1 MLGGNIMSAQTY
13 DFRID
18 AWKPDTLPMSRLA
31 DYLGK
36 LAVLFGSKEHV
47 HFMKV
52 RKGSAIPEI
61 LVDGPAAPKVL
72 ARLKLVNSADAP
84 GDLVRTSRDINRML
98 RDDNATGTLRL
109 KGGAKIIDF
118 PGKKTPLAE
127 EAVVFEFGELDGV
140 VIKVGGK
147 DETVP
152 VLLEGEDGVFYPCNT
167 DRETARRLAPYIF
180 GGAVRIAGRGKWRR
194 TEDRI
199 WELEKFDI
207 KTFEPLDETLL
218 IEVITAMRAI
228 EGSGWNELDDPQAEL
243 KRIRGE

>member
-1 MLGGNIMSAQTY
+1 MSAQTY

-18 AWKPDTLPMSRLA
+18 VWKPDTLPMSRLA

-36 LAVLFGSKEHV
+36 LAVLFGNKEHV

-61 LVDGPAAPKVL
+61 LVDEPAVPKVSARLRLANSPDAPDDL
-72 ARLKLVNSADAP
+72 ARA
-84 GDLVRTSRDINRML
+84 SRDINRML

-127 EAVVFEFGELDGV
+127 EAVVYEFGELDGV

-167 DRETARRLAPYIF
+167 DRETARKLAPYIF

-194 TEDRI
+194 TEERM
-199 WELEKFDI
+199 WELERFDI
-207 KTFEPLDETLL
+207 KTFEPLDETPLAN
-218 IEVITAMRAI
+218 VITTLRAI
-228 EGSGWNELDDPQAEL
+228 EGSDWNGLDDPQAEL

>member
-1 MLGGNIMSAQTY
+1 MNSPQTY

-18 AWKPDTLPMSRLA
+18 IWKPDTLPMSRLA

-36 LAVLFGSKEHV
+36 LALLFGNKEHV

-61 LVDGPAAPKVL
+61 LVDEPAVPKVA
-72 ARLKLVNSADAP
+72 ARLKLASNPDAP
-84 GDLVRTSRDINRML
+84 EDLVRVSRDINRML
-98 RDDNATGTLRL
+98 RDDNATGILRL

-140 VIKVGGK
+140 VIKIGGK

-167 DRETARRLAPYIF
+167 DRETARKLAPYIF
-180 GGAVRIAGRGKWRR
+180 GGSVRIAGRGKWRR
-194 TEDRI
+194 TEERS

-207 KTFEPLDETLL
+207 KTFELLDETSLVD
-218 IEVITAMRAI
+218 VITAMRAI
-228 EGSGWNELDDPQAEL
+228 EGSDWNGLDDPQAEL

>member
-1 MLGGNIMSAQTY
+1 MNAQTY

-18 AWKPDTLPMSRLA
+18 VWKPDTFPMSRLA

-36 LAVLFGSKEHV
+36 LAVLFGNKEHV

-61 LVDGPAAPKVL
+61 LVDEPAVSKVS
-72 ARLKLVNSADAP
+72 ARLKLVSSADAP
-84 GDLVRTSRDINRML
+84 EDLARASREINRML

-109 KGGAKIIDF
+109 KGGVKIIDF

-167 DRETARRLAPYIF
+167 DRETARQLAPHIF

-194 TEDRI
+194 TEERI

-207 KTFEPLDETLL
+207 KTFEPLDETPLVD
-218 IEVITAMRAI
+218 VISAMRAI
-228 EGSGWNELDDPQAEL
+228 EGSDWNELDDPQAEL

>member
-1 MLGGNIMSAQTY
+1 MNSPQTY

-18 AWKPDTLPMSRLA
+18 AFKPDTLSMSRLA

-36 LAVLFGSKEHV
+36 LAVLFANKEHV
-47 HFMKV
+47 HFIKI

-61 LVDGPAAPKVL
+61 LVDEPAVRRVA
-72 ARLKLVNSADAP
+72 ARLKLANSPDAP
-84 GDLVRTSRDINRML
+84 EDLGRVSRDINRML
-98 RDDNATGTLRL
+98 RDDNATGVLRL

-167 DRETARRLAPYIF
+167 DRETARKLATYIF

-194 TEDRI
+194 TEERI

-207 KTFEPLDETLL
+207 KTFEPLDETPL
-218 IEVITAMRAI
+218 VDAITAMLAI
-228 EGSGWNELDDPQAEL
+228 EGSDWNGLDDPRAEF
-243 KRIRGE
+243 KRIRGG

>member
-1 MLGGNIMSAQTY
+1 MSAQTY

-36 LAVLFGSKEHV
+36 LAVLFGNKEHV

-61 LVDGPAAPKVL
+61 LVDGPAAPKVS
-72 ARLKLVNSADAP
+72 ARLKLASSADAP
-84 GDLVRTSRDINRML
+84 EDLIRASRDINRML

-109 KGGAKIIDF
+109 KGGVKIIDF

-167 DRETARRLAPYIF
+167 DRETARKLAPYIF

-194 TEDRI
+194 TEERI

-207 KTFEPLDETLL
+207 KTFEPLDETPLVD
-218 IEVITAMRAI
+218 VITAMRAI
-228 EGSGWNELDDPQAEL
+228 EGSDWNELDDPQTEL

>member
-1 MLGGNIMSAQTY
+1 MSAQTY

-36 LAVLFGSKEHV
+36 LAVLFGNKEHV

-61 LVDGPAAPKVL
+61 LVDEPAVPKVS
-72 ARLKLVNSADAP
+72 ARLKLANSADAP
-84 GDLVRTSRDINRML
+84 EDLARASRDINRML
-98 RDDNATGTLRL
+98 RDGNATGMLRL

-147 DETVP
+147 DETVR
-152 VLLEGEDGVFYPCNT
+152 VLLEGEEGVFYPCNT
-167 DRETARRLAPYIF
+167 DRETARKLAPYIF
-180 GGAVRIAGRGKWRR
+180 GCAVRIAGRGKWRR
-194 TEDRI
+194 TEERI

-207 KTFEPLDETLL
+207 KTFEPLDETPL
-218 IEVITAMRAI
+218 IDAITAMRAI
-228 EGSGWNELDDPQAEL
+228 EGSDWNELDDPQAKL

>member
-1 MLGGNIMSAQTY
+1 MNSPQTY

-18 AWKPDTLPMSRLA
+18 VWKPDTLPMSRLA

-36 LAVLFGSKEHV
+36 LALLFGNKEHV

-61 LVDGPAAPKVL
+61 MVDEPAVPRVA
-72 ARLKLVNSADAP
+72 ARLKLASSPDAP
-84 GDLVRTSRDINRML
+84 EDLVRVSRDINRML
-98 RDDNATGTLRL
+98 RDDNATGILRL

-127 EAVVFEFGELDGV
+127 EAVVYEFGELDGV
-140 VIKVGGK
+140 VIKIGGK

-167 DRETARRLAPYIF
+167 DRETARKLAPYIF
-180 GGAVRIAGRGKWRR
+180 GGSVRIAGRGKWRR
-194 TEDRI
+194 TEERD

-207 KTFEPLDETLL
+207 KTFEPLDETSLVD
-218 IEVITAMRAI
+218 VITAMRAI
-228 EGSGWNELDDPQAEL
+228 EGSDWNGLDDPQAKL

>member
-1 MLGGNIMSAQTY
+1 MSAQTY

-118 PGKKTPLAE
+118 PGKKTPLVE

-167 DRETARRLAPYIF
+167 DRETARKLAPYIF

>member
-1 MLGGNIMSAQTY
+1 MSEQTY

-36 LAVLFGSKEHV
+36 LAVLFGNKDHV

-61 LVDGPAAPKVL
+61 LVDEPAVPKVS
-72 ARLKLVNSADAP
+72 ARLKLVNSSDAP
-84 GDLVRTSRDINRML
+84 EDLVKACRDINRML

-109 KGGAKIIDF
+109 KGGAKILDF
-118 PGKKTPLAE
+118 PGRKTPLAE

-152 VLLEGEDGVFYPCNT
+152 VMLEGEDGVFYSCNA
-167 DRETARRLAPYIF
+167 DREIARKLAPYIF
-180 GGAVRIAGRGKWRR
+180 GGAVRVAGRGKWRR
-194 TEDRI
+194 TEERI

-207 KTFEPLDETLL
+207 KTFEPLDETPLVD
-218 IEVITAMRAI
+218 VITAMRSI
-228 EGSGWNELDDPQAEL
+228 EGSDWNALEDPQAEL
-243 KRIRGE
+243 KRIRGD

>member
-1 MLGGNIMSAQTY
+1 MSAQTY

-36 LAVLFGSKEHV
+36 LAVLFGNKEHV

-61 LVDGPAAPKVL
+61 LVDESAVPKVS
-72 ARLKLVNSADAP
+72 ARLKLANSTDAP
-84 GDLVRTSRDINRML
+84 EDLARASRDINRML

-127 EAVVFEFGELDGV
+127 EAVVLEFGELDGV

-167 DRETARRLAPYIF
+167 DRETARKLAPYIF
-180 GGAVRIAGRGKWRR
+180 GSAVRIAGRGKWRR

-207 KTFEPLDETLL
+207 KTFEPLDETPLVD
-218 IEVITAMRAI
+218 VITAMRAI
-228 EGSGWNELDDPQAEL
+228 EGSDWNEFEDPQAEL

>member
-1 MLGGNIMSAQTY
+1 MSAQTY

-36 LAVLFGSKEHV
+36 LAVLFGNKEHV

-52 RKGSAIPEI
+52 RKGSAVPEI
-61 LVDGPAAPKVL
+61 LVDEPAVPKVS
-72 ARLKLVNSADAP
+72 ARLKLANSADAP
-84 GDLVRTSRDINRML
+84 EDLVKVSRDINRML

-152 VLLEGEDGVFYPCNT
+152 ILLEGEDGGYYRCNT
-167 DRETARRLAPYIF
+167 DRETARKLAPYIF
-180 GGAVRIAGRGKWRR
+180 GQMVRIAGRGKWRR
-194 TEDRI
+194 TEERV
-199 WELEKFDI
+199 WELESFDI
-207 KTFEPLDETLL
+207 KTFELLDETPLVD
-218 IEVITAMRAI
+218 VITTMRAI
-228 EGSGWNELDDPQAEL
+228 EGSSWNALDDPQAEL